1 MHGTHTSRQ
10 WWWYVVYLLC
20 VCVFLL
26 SLNAKMAAYDAP
38 AHGNPLSA
46 SSKLWANGAKMEIRS
61 AVAFSPL
68 MWLAALILFA
78 LRFSFETASQRLEVC
93 YTSCRSITPQF
104 TPFRF
109 LRPPPALS
117 L

>member
-1 MHGTHTSRQ
+1 MQRNRTSRQ

-26 SLNAKMAAYDAP
+26 RLNAKMSAYDAP
-38 AHGNPLSA
+38 AHANSSA

-68 MWLAALILFA
+68 LWLAALILFA
-78 LRFSFETASQRLEVC
+78 LHLLFATASRRLEVG
-93 YTSCRSITPQF
+93 YASYPSITPQF

-109 LRPPPALS
+109 LRPPPAFS

>member
-1 MHGTHTSRQ
+1 MHGTHTGRQ

-38 AHGNPLSA
+38 AHSNPSA

-78 LRFSFETASQRLEVC
+78 LHLLFETKSRRLEVC
-93 YTSCRSITPQF
+93 YTSCLSITPQF

>member
-1 MHGTHTSRQ
+1 MA
-10 WWWYVVYLLC
+10 VY
-20 VCVFLL
+20 
-26 SLNAKMAAYDAP
+26 DGP
-38 AHGNPLSA
+38 AHANHPA

-78 LRFSFETASQRLEVC
+78 LHLLFATASRRFEVH
-93 YTSCRSITPQF
+93 YTSRPSMTPQF

-109 LRPPPALS
+109 QRPPPAFS